1 MRKANSDF
9 IYIVLVGA
17 TLTTLLVLA
26 VFLVNRESSGALASD
41 AGVAVLSE
49 STMSAASGVL
59 NATNFAVV
67 LAVNDSR
74 PGLVDEARQGTEEAA
89 GELRARLGR
98 LMSELP
104 PSQVSSVEE
113 AHGRFELT
121 TDAALEALGEIDN
134 DEALEVLSDQD
145 QSYEELTQ
153 LLAGMR
159 DDRAAEI
166 LVAGE
171 GVGRAADAVRFLVVV
186 LLPLG
191 LVLAVWRATRR
202 TAAARLL
209 TEELRHEKEVSRSKD
224 AFIADVSH
232 ELRTPLT
239 GIYGFASALEEQR
252 DELPESAREM
262 VGLIV
267 TESAELWRMVDDLV
281 AAGRL
286 DAGAIEYE
294 IEPVELCPEIEEV
307 VRPFQR
313 QGISVEVD
321 DFSIT
326 AIADRSRLKQLL
338 RNLVSN
344 AAKHGG
350 DEIAVTAYGLDG
362 MAVIEVIDDGPGVS
376 ADVEERLFDR
386 YIHSDGSALLE
397 GSVGLG
403 LAIARSFA
411 EGMGGALDYQRTAD
425 LTVFS
430 VTLPLSSLAEISV
443 PETELLGVP
452 G

>member
-49 STMSAASGVL
+49 STMSAAAGVL

-67 LAVNDSR
+67 LAVNEAR
-74 PGLVDEARQGTEEAA
+74 PSLVDEARRGTENAA
-89 GELRARLGR
+89 SELRARLGR
-98 LMSELP
+98 LTSALP
-104 PSQVSSVEE
+104 PSQVTSVQE

-121 TDAALEALGEIDN
+121 TDAALEALGSIDN
-134 DEALEVLSDQD
+134 DEGVEVLADQD
-145 QSYEELTQ
+145 QSYEYLTQ

-159 DDRAAEI
+159 DTRAAKI

-171 GVGRAADAVRFLVVV
+171 GVGRAANAVRFLVVV

-191 LVLAVWRATRR
+191 LMLAVWRATRR
-202 TAAARLL
+202 TAAQRLL
-209 TEELRHEKEVSRSKD
+209 TEELRHAKEVSRSKD

-239 GIYGFASALEEQR
+239 GIYGFASALEDER
-252 DELPESAREM
+252 DELPESAREL

-286 DAGAIEYE
+286 DAGALEYE
-294 IEPVELCPEIEEV
+294 IEPVELCSEIEEV
-307 VRPFQR
+307 VRPFLR

-321 DFSIT
+321 DFAIT
-326 AIADRSRLKQLL
+326 AIADRARLRQLL

-350 DEIAVTAYGLDG
+350 DEIAMTAYSRDG
-362 MAVIEVIDDGPGVS
+362 MAVIEIIDDGPGVS

-386 YIHSDGSALLE
+386 YIHSDGTALLE

-411 EGMGGALDYQRTAD
+411 EGMGGALDYDRTAD

-430 VTLPLSSLAEISV
+430 VTLPLSSPAETPV
-443 PETELLGVP
+443 PETELLSVLG
-452 G
+452 

>member
-1 MRKANSDF
+1 
-9 IYIVLVGA
+9 
-17 TLTTLLVLA
+17 
-26 VFLVNRESSGALASD
+26 
-41 AGVAVLSE
+41 
-49 STMSAASGVL
+49 
-59 NATNFAVV
+59 
-67 LAVNDSR
+67 
-74 PGLVDEARQGTEEAA
+74 
-89 GELRARLGR
+89 
-98 LMSELP
+98 MSELP
-104 PSQVSSVEE
+104 PSQVSSVQE

-121 TDAALEALGEIDN
+121 TDAALAALVDIDN
-134 DEALEVLSDQD
+134 DEAVEVLSDQD

-153 LLAGMR
+153 LLAGLR
-159 DDRAAEI
+159 DERAAEI
-166 LVAGE
+166 LLAGE

-202 TAAARLL
+202 TAAQRLL
-209 TEELRHEKEVSRSKD
+209 TEELRHAKDVSRSKD

-252 DELPESAREM
+252 DALPESAREM

-294 IEPVELCPEIEEV
+294 IELVELCPEIEEV

-321 DFSIT
+321 DFAIT
-326 AIADRSRLKQLL
+326 AIADRARLKQLL

-350 DEIAVTAYGLDG
+350 DEIAVTAYRLGG

-411 EGMGGALDYQRTAD
+411 EGMGGALNYHRTAD

-430 VTLPLSSLAEISV
+430 VTLPLSSPAENSV

>member
-1 MRKANSDF
+1 
-9 IYIVLVGA
+9 
-17 TLTTLLVLA
+17 
-26 VFLVNRESSGALASD
+26 
-41 AGVAVLSE
+41 
-49 STMSAASGVL
+49 MSAAAGVL

-67 LAVNDSR
+67 LAVNESR
-74 PGLVDEARQGTEEAA
+74 PGLVDEARRGTVDSAS
-89 GELRARLGR
+89 ELRARLGR

-104 PSQVSSVEE
+104 PSQVSSVQE

-121 TDAALEALGEIDN
+121 TDAALAALVDIDN
-134 DEALEVLSDQD
+134 DEAVEVLSDQD

-153 LLAGMR
+153 LLAGLR
-159 DDRAAEI
+159 DERAAEI
-166 LVAGE
+166 LLAGE

-202 TAAARLL
+202 TAAQRLL
-209 TEELRHEKEVSRSKD
+209 TEELRHAKEVSRSKD

-252 DELPESAREM
+252 DALPESAREM

-294 IEPVELCPEIEEV
+294 IELVELCPEIEEV

-321 DFSIT
+321 DFAIT
-326 AIADRSRLKQLL
+326 AIADRARLKQLL

-350 DEIAVTAYGLDG
+350 DEIAVTAYRLGG

-411 EGMGGALDYQRTAD
+411 EGMGGALNYHRTAD

-430 VTLPLSSLAEISV
+430 VTLPLSSPAENSV